1 VTVCPS
7 CGREN
12 PAGAKFCSECGAS
25 LTAAAPTE
33 QRKTVTV
40 LFSDVTGST
49 ALGERLDPESLR
61 HVLARY
67 FELARQVVQR
77 HGGSVEKFIGDA
89 VMAVFGVP
97 QVHED
102 DALRAVRAADEL
114 RKALDPLNAELE
126 RDYGTTLSVRIGV
139 NTGEVVTGTEERLA
153 TGDAVNVAARLEQAA
168 QPGEILIGAGT
179 VGLVRDAVTVEAVP
193 ALDAKGKSEPV
204 PAYRLLSLDT
214 EAPAFVRRA
223 DVPMVGRRRQLKLLR
238 DAFDNV
244 ASERSC
250 HLFTVLG
257 PAGVGK
263 SRLVAEFLGT
273 IAGATIVRGR
283 CLSYGEGI
291 TYWPVVEVVK
301 QIPDASTLV
310 ESTAWTALEALLGEG
325 DGTATPDEI
334 AWAFRKL
341 LEAKAT
347 QEPLLCIFDDIQW
360 GEETLLELIEHVA
373 DLSRGAPILLLC
385 MARPELLDRR
395 PAWAGGK
402 LNATTVL
409 LEPLSEEETD
419 ELIAGL
425 LEGSALEEGLQ
436 KRIRRAAGG
445 NPLYLEEML
454 AFVGR
459 SSNGD
464 EIEIPPTIQALL
476 AARLDQLDPSE
487 RHVLERGSV
496 EGEVFHRGGVAALV
510 QDETPVD
517 GRLVALVR
525 KDLVRPETSQLAGE
539 DGYRFRHL
547 LIRDAAYEALPKA
560 TRAEL
565 HEQFAAWL
573 ETRGAE
579 LVELDEIVGY
589 HLEQAFR
596 YRGELGPLTDSDR
609 GASRHAAEL
618 LARAGRRA
626 LERGDRRAAAN
637 LLDRAAQL
645 FPEDAAERV
654 RALVDLGRVL
664 LEAGHDYQGSR
675 LALERAVAGAEALE
689 REDLLVRARLELSF
703 LEMLVAD
710 DFEPDEHDAFVR
722 QAIEVLEPEGDEE
735 GLSRAWFAL
744 AGVGWTKAQWDS
756 MREPLARAIEHAQRA
771 GNKSIERDVLGMVLG
786 AILFG
791 STPAAEG
798 IAETREI
805 REQHL
810 DSLELQAWTNR
821 VLGALIALQGDEDTG
836 RELLEESRAI
846 FTDMGHNEAVAVHAF
861 TMAPLELRTGNPVAA
876 ERELRAALE
885 IFEGTGERARAGHLV
900 ASLAGALVDQGRLD
914 EAEECL
920 ETARQIVPYADVSG
934 LAQLKIST
942 ARVIA
947 RRGDLEEA
955 VRLAAEAIAMMDGTE
970 ELLNMPDLLMW
981 QAEVLELA
989 GRVEDAKTSLSKAV
1003 EVAARKGAL
1012 VDERR
1017 ARERLAALTDSTAG
1031 RS

>member
-1 VTVCPS
+1 MVCPS
-7 CGREN
+7 CGHEN
-12 PAGAKFCSECGAS
+12 PADAKFCSECGTS
-25 LTAAAPTE
+25 LAPAALATE
-33 QRKTVTV
+33 QRKVVTV
-40 LFSDVTGST
+40 VFSDVTGST

-61 HVLARY
+61 RVLARY
-67 FELARQVVQR
+67 FELASQVVER
-77 HGGSVEKFIGDA
+77 HGGVVEKFIGDA

-102 DALRAVRAADEL
+102 DALRAVRAAAEL
-114 RKALDPLNAELE
+114 REALEKLNAELE
-126 RDYGTTLSVRIGV
+126 RDYATSLSVRIGV

-168 QPGEILIGAGT
+168 QPGEILVGGDT

-193 ALDAKGKSEPV
+193 PLDAKGKSEPL

-214 EAPAFVRRA
+214 EAPAFVRRG
-223 DVPMVGRRRQLKLLR
+223 DVAMVGRDRQLKLLR

-250 HLFTVLG
+250 GLFTVLG

-263 SRLVAEFLGT
+263 SRLVSEFLRT
-273 IAGATIVRGR
+273 IDGATVVRGR
-283 CLSYGEGI
+283 SLAYGDGI

-301 QIPDASTLV
+301 QIPEANTLV
-310 ESTAWTALEALLGEG
+310 EPAAWKALEAVLGEG

-341 LEAKAT
+341 LEAKAAKD
-347 QEPLLCIFDDIQW
+347 PLLCIFDDIQW
-360 GEETLLELIEHVA
+360 GEDTFLELIEHVA

-402 LNATTVL
+402 LNATTVS
-409 LEPLSEEETD
+409 LEPLSEDETD

-425 LEGSALEEGLQ
+425 LEGSALEDGLQ
-436 KRIRRAAGG
+436 TRIRRAAGG

-510 QDETPVD
+510 QDETSVD

-525 KDLVRPETSQLAGE
+525 KDLLRPEHAQLAGE

-560 TRAEL
+560 TRADL
-565 HEQFAAWL
+565 HERFAAWL
-573 ETRGAE
+573 EARGTE

-589 HLEQAFR
+589 HLERAFR
-596 YRGELGPLTDSDR
+596 YRGELGPLTASDR
-609 GASRHAAEL
+609 TAGAHAGEH
-618 LARAGRRA
+618 LARAGRKA

-637 LLDRAAQL
+637 LLARAVQL
-645 FPEDAAERV
+645 FPEDAPERV
-654 RALVDLGRVL
+654 RALTDLGRVL
-664 LEAGHDYQGSR
+664 LEAGDDYKGSR
-675 LALERAVAGAEALE
+675 SALERAVAGAEALE
-689 REDLLVRARLELSF
+689 REDLLVRARIELSF
-703 LEMLVAD
+703 HAMLVSD
-710 DFEPDEHDAFVR
+710 LDPDEHEALSR
-722 QAIEVLEPEGDEE
+722 RAIEVLERVGDEE
-735 GLSRAWFAL
+735 GLSRAWFA
-744 AGVGWTKAQWDS
+744 VGLIGWSGAMWDS
-756 MREPLARAIEHAQRA
+756 MREPLLRSIEHAQRA
-771 GNKSIERDVLGMVLG
+771 GNKSIERDVLGMVL
-786 AILFG
+786 ATILFG
-791 STPAAEG
+791 STPAADG
-798 IAETREI
+798 ISATREI
-805 REQHL
+805 REQHP
-810 DSLELQAWTNR
+810 DSLEIQAWTNR
-821 VLGALIALQGDEDTG
+821 VIGSLIALQGDETTG
-836 RELLEESRAI
+836 RELLEEARSMFAEL
-846 FTDMGHNEAVAVHAF
+846 GHHEALAAHPF
-861 TMAPLELRTGNPVAA
+861 STAPLELRAGNPAAA
-876 ERELRAALE
+876 ERELRAGLE
-885 IFEGTGERARAGHLV
+885 ILEGTGERARAGHL
-900 ASLAGALVDQGRLD
+900 AALLAGVLAQQGRLD
-914 EAEECL
+914 EADEYL
-920 ETARQIVPYADVSG
+920 AVARETIQAIDVSG

-942 ARVIA
+942 ARVLA
-947 RRGDLEEA
+947 LRGELEEA
-955 VRLAAEAIAMMDGTE
+955 VRLAAEAAALIDGTQ

-989 GRVEDAKTSLSKAV
+989 GSVEDAKAALTKAV
-1003 EVAARKGAL
+1003 DAAARKGSVVGAAL
-1012 VDERR
+1012 
-1017 ARERLAALTDSTAG
+1017 ATERLAALKTSEH
-1031 RS
+1031 

>member
-1 VTVCPS
+1 MICPS
-7 CGREN
+7 CGHEN
-12 PAGAKFCSECGAS
+12 PADAKFCSECGAP
-25 LTAAAPTE
+25 LAAAAPATE
-33 QRKTVTV
+33 QRKVVTV
-40 LFSDVTGST
+40 VFSDVTGST

-61 HVLARY
+61 RVLARY
-67 FELARQVVQR
+67 FELASQVVER
-77 HGGSVEKFIGDA
+77 HGGVVEKFIGDA

-102 DALRAVRAADEL
+102 DALRAVRAAAEL
-114 RKALDPLNAELE
+114 RATLEALNSELE
-126 RDYGTTLSVRIGV
+126 RDYATSLSVRIGV

-168 QPGEILIGAGT
+168 QPGEILVGADT

-193 ALDAKGKSEPV
+193 PLDAKGKSEPV

-214 EAPAFVRRA
+214 EAPAFVRRG
-223 DVPMVGRRRQLKLLR
+223 DVAMVGRDRQLKLLR

-250 HLFTVLG
+250 DLFTVLG

-263 SRLVAEFLGT
+263 SRLVSEFLRT
-273 IAGATIVRGR
+273 IEGATVVRGR
-283 CLSYGEGI
+283 CLSYGDGI

-301 QIPDASTLV
+301 QIPDATTLV
-310 ESTAWTALEALLGEG
+310 EPAAWKPLEAVLGEG

-341 LEAKAT
+341 LEAKAA

-360 GEETLLELIEHVA
+360 GEETFLELIEHVA

-402 LNATTVL
+402 LNATTVS
-409 LEPLSEEETD
+409 LEPLSEDETD

-425 LEGSALEEGLQ
+425 LEGSALEDGLQ
-436 KRIRRAAGG
+436 TRIRRAAGG

-496 EGEVFHRGGVAALV
+496 EGEVFHRGGVAALI

-517 GRLVALVR
+517 GWLVALVR
-525 KDLVRPETSQLAGE
+525 KDLVRPEHAQLAGE

-560 TRAEL
+560 TRADL
-565 HEQFAAWL
+565 HERFAAWL

-596 YRGELGPLTDSDR
+596 YRGELGPLTASDR
-609 GASRHAAEL
+609 TAGAHAGEL
-618 LARAGRRA
+618 LARAGRKA

-637 LLDRAAQL
+637 LLERAAEL
-645 FPEDAAERV
+645 FPEDAPERV
-654 RALVDLGRVL
+654 RALTDIGRVL
-664 LEAGHDYQGSR
+664 LEAGHDYQGSCS
-675 LALERAVAGAEALE
+675 ALERALAGAEALE

-703 LEMLVAD
+703 HAMLTTS
-710 DFEPDEHDAFVR
+710 DFNPDEHEVLAR
-722 QAIEVLEPEGDEE
+722 RAIEVLEREGDEE
-735 GLSRAWFAL
+735 GLSRAWFAVGL
-744 AGVGWTKAQWDS
+744 VGWAAAMWDS
-756 MREPLARAIEHAQRA
+756 MREPLLRSIEHAQRA

-805 REQHL
+805 REQHP
-810 DSLELQAWTNR
+810 DSLEIQGWTNR
-821 VLGALIALQGDEDTG
+821 VSGSLIALQGDEDAG
-836 RELLEESRAI
+836 RELLEKARAM
-846 FTDMGHNEAVAVHAF
+846 FAELGHNEALAVHPF
-861 TMAPLELRTGNPVAA
+861 SMAPLELRAGNPDAA
-876 ERELRAALE
+876 ERELRAGLE
-885 IFEGTGERARAGHLV
+885 ILEGTGERARAGHL
-900 ASLAGALVDQGRLD
+900 AAMLAGVLAQQGRLD
-914 EAEECL
+914 EADEHL
-920 ETARQIVPYADVSG
+920 AVARETIQRMDVSG
-934 LAQLKIST
+934 RSQLKIST
-942 ARVIA
+942 AQVIA
-947 RRGDLEEA
+947 RRGEFEEA
-955 VRLAAEAIAMMDGTE
+955 VSLAAEAVALIESTQ
-970 ELLNMPDLLMW
+970 ELLNMPDMLMW

-989 GRVEDAKTSLSKAV
+989 GSVEDAKAALTKAV
-1003 EVAARKGAL
+1003 DAAARKGSVVGVA
-1012 VDERR
+1012 
-1017 ARERLAALTDSTAG
+1017 AATERLAALETSEQ
-1031 RS
+1031 

>member
-1 VTVCPS
+1 MICPS
-7 CGREN
+7 CGHEN
-12 PAGAKFCSECGAS
+12 PAGAKFCSECGAP
-25 LTAAAPTE
+25 LAAAAPATE
-33 QRKTVTV
+33 QRKVVTV
-40 LFSDVTGST
+40 VFSDVTGST

-61 HVLARY
+61 RVLARY
-67 FELARQVVQR
+67 FELASQVVER
-77 HGGSVEKFIGDA
+77 HGGVVEKFIGDA

-102 DALRAVRAADEL
+102 DALRAVRAAAEL
-114 RKALDPLNAELE
+114 REALEAMNAELE
-126 RDYGTTLSVRIGV
+126 RDYATSLSVRIGV

-168 QPGEILIGAGT
+168 QPGEILVGADT

-193 ALDAKGKSEPV
+193 PLDAKGKSEPV

-214 EAPAFVRRA
+214 EAPAFVRRG
-223 DVPMVGRRRQLKLLR
+223 DVAMVGRDRQLKLLR

-250 HLFTVLG
+250 ALFTVLG

-263 SRLVAEFLGT
+263 SRLISEFLRT
-273 IAGATIVRGR
+273 SDGATVVRGR
-283 CLSYGEGI
+283 CLSYGDGI

-301 QIPDASTLV
+301 QILDANTLV
-310 ESTAWTALEALLGEG
+310 EPAAWKALEAMLGEG

-341 LEAKAT
+341 LEGKAA

-360 GEETLLELIEHVA
+360 GEETFLELIEHVA

-402 LNATTVL
+402 LNATTVS
-409 LEPLSEEETD
+409 LEPLSEDETD

-436 KRIRRAAGG
+436 TRIRRAAGG

-459 SSNGD
+459 SPNGD
-464 EIEIPPTIQALL
+464 EIEVPPTIQALL

-510 QDETPVD
+510 QDETSVD

-525 KDLVRPETSQLAGE
+525 KDLVRPEHAQLTGE

-565 HEQFAAWL
+565 HERFAAWL
-573 ETRGAE
+573 EGRGTE

-589 HLEQAFR
+589 HLEQAFS
-596 YRGELGPLTDSDR
+596 YRGELGPLTASDR
-609 GASRHAAEL
+609 TSGGHAGGL
-618 LARAGRRA
+618 LARAGRKA

-637 LLDRAAQL
+637 LLERAAEL
-645 FPEDAAERV
+645 FPEDAPERV
-654 RALVDLGRVL
+654 RALIDTGRVL
-664 LEAGHDYQGSR
+664 LEAGDDYQGSHS
-675 LALERAVAGAEALE
+675 ALERAIAGAEALE
-689 REDLLVRARLELSF
+689 REDLLVRARIELSF
-703 LEMLVAD
+703 HAMLVTP
-710 DFEPDEHDAFVR
+710 DFDNDEFEALSR
-722 QAIEVLEPEGDEE
+722 RAIEVLERVGDEE
-735 GLSRAWFAL
+735 GLSRAWFAVGL
-744 AGVGWTKAQWDS
+744 SGWAGAMWDS
-756 MREPLARAIEHAQRA
+756 MREPFLRSIEHARRA
-771 GNKSIERDVLGMVLG
+771 GNKSIEHDVFGMFLGT
-786 AILFG
+786 ILFG

-798 IAETREI
+798 IIETREI
-805 REQHL
+805 REQHP

-821 VLGALIALQGDEDTG
+821 VLGSLIAMQGDEDTG
-836 RELLEESRAI
+836 RELLKEARAM
-846 FTDMGHNEAVAVHAF
+846 FAELGHNEALAVHPF
-861 TMAPLELRTGNPVAA
+861 STVQLELRAGNPDAA
-876 ERELRAALE
+876 EREVRAGLE
-885 IFEGTGERARAGHLV
+885 ILEGTGERARTGHLAALL
-900 ASLAGALVDQGRLD
+900 ASVLVEQGRLD
-914 EAEECL
+914 EADEYL
-920 ETARQIVPYADVSG
+920 AVARETIPEIDVSG
-934 LAQLKIST
+934 NTQLKIST
-942 ARVIA
+942 ARVLA
-947 RRGDLEEA
+947 RRGELEEA
-955 VRLAAEAIAMMDGTE
+955 VRLAAEAAALIDGTQ
-970 ELLNMPDLLMW
+970 ELFHVPDLLMW

-989 GRVEDAKTSLSKAV
+989 GRVGDAKAALTKAV
-1003 EVAARKGAL
+1003 DAAARKGA
-1012 VDERR
+1012 VIDERH
-1017 ARERLAALTDSTAG
+1017 ARERLAALETAEQ
-1031 RS
+1031 

>member
-61 HVLARY
+61 RVLARY
-67 FELARQVVQR
+67 FDLASRVVER

-102 DALRAVRAADEL
+102 DALRAVRAANEL
-114 RKALDPLNAELE
+114 RKALEPLNAELE
-126 RDYGTTLSVRIGV
+126 RDYGTTLSVRIGI

-168 QPGEILIGAGT
+168 PPGEILIGADT
-179 VGLVRDAVTVEAVP
+179 VGLVRDAATVEALP
-193 ALDAKGKSEPV
+193 PLDAKGKSEPV
-204 PAYRLLSLDT
+204 PVYRLLSLDT
-214 EAPAFVRRA
+214 EAPAFVRRG
-223 DVPMVGRRRQLKLLR
+223 DVAMVGRDRQLNLLR
-238 DAFDNV
+238 DVFDNV

-250 HLFTVLG
+250 QLFTVLG

-263 SRLVAEFLGT
+263 SRLVAEFLTT
-273 IAGATIVRGR
+273 IDGATVVRGR
-283 CLSYGEGI
+283 CLSYGDGI

-301 QIPDASTLV
+301 QIPDANTLV
-310 ESTAWTALEALLGEG
+310 EPAAWKALEAVLGEG
-325 DGTATPDEI
+325 DGTATPEEI

-341 LEAKAT
+341 LEAKGT
-347 QEPLLCIFDDIQW
+347 QDPLLCIFDDIQW
-360 GEETLLELIEHVA
+360 GEETFLELIEHVA
-373 DLSRGAPILLLC
+373 DLSRGTPILLLC

-395 PAWAGGK
+395 PTWAGGK
-402 LNATTVL
+402 LNATTVS

-436 KRIRRAAGG
+436 ARIRRAAGG

-517 GRLVALVR
+517 GWLVALVR
-525 KDLVRPETSQLAGE
+525 KDLVRPELGQLAGE

-565 HEQFAAWL
+565 HERFAAWL

-609 GASRHAAEL
+609 GAGRHAAEL

-645 FPEDAAERV
+645 LPEDAPERV

-664 LEAGHDYQGSR
+664 IEAGHDYQGSR

-722 QAIEVLEPEGDEE
+722 RAIEVLEPEGDEE
-735 GLSRAWFAL
+735 ALSRAWFAL
-744 AGVGWTKAQWDS
+744 AGVGWTKARWDS
-756 MREPLARAIEHAQRA
+756 MREPLARSIEHAQRA

-786 AILFG
+786 TILFG
-791 STPAAEG
+791 STRATEG

-805 REQHL
+805 REQHP
-810 DSLELQAWTNR
+810 DALEVQAWTSR
-821 VLGALIALQGDEDTG
+821 VLGALIALQGDEATG
-836 RELLEESRAI
+836 REFLEESRAI
-846 FTDMGHNEAVAVHAF
+846 FTDMGHNEGVAVHAF
-861 TMAPLELRTGNPVAA
+861 SMAPLELRTGNPVAA
-876 ERELRAALE
+876 ERELLSALE

-900 ASLAGALVDQGRLD
+900 AYLAGALVDQGRLD
-914 EAEECL
+914 EAEERL
-920 ETARQIVPYADVSG
+920 ETARQIIPVADVSG

-947 RRGDLEEA
+947 RRGELEEA
-955 VRLAAEAIAMMDGTE
+955 VRLAAEAIALMDGTE

-989 GRVEDAKTSLSKAV
+989 GRVEDARGALKKAA
-1003 EVAARKGAL
+1003 EAAARKGTV

-1017 ARERLAALTDSTAG
+1017 ARERLATLA
-1031 RS
+1031 RSEE